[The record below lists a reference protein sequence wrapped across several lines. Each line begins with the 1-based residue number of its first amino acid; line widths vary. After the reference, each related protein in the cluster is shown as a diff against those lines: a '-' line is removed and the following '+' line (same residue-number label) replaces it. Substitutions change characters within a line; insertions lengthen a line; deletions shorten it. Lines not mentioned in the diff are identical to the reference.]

1 MSFFERTK
9 GLRMGSYSEGQS
21 ALLFIVVL
29 VFGIGVVA
37 GLRSLTA
44 PAVVSWAAYL
54 GWLNLQGSPLAFMG
68 STMTVAISSLLALG
82 ELGADLSPRIP
93 KRTAR
98 GPLVARLLMGGL
110 CGASLCASARQ
121 SLVIGALLGAMGG
134 LIGAFAGYE
143 IRRRLVTG
151 WNIRDVF
158 VAITEDLIAIG
169 LACFLITR

>member
-1 MSFFERTK
+1 MSPDFILF
-9 GLRMGSYSEGQS
+9 S
-21 ALLFIVVL
+21 A
-29 VFGIGVVA
+29 FGIGVVA

-68 STMTVAISSLLALG
+68 SIVTVVISSLLAIG

-93 KRTAR
+93 KRTAP
-98 GPLVARLLMGGL
+98 GPLAGRLLMGGL
-110 CGASLCASARQ
+110 CGACLCASANQ
-121 SLVIGALLGAMGG
+121 SLFIGALLGALGG

-143 IRRRLVTG
+143 IRKRLVAG

-158 VAITEDLIAIG
+158 VAIVEDLIAIG
-169 LACFLITR
+169 LACFLVTR